1 MYKTFAD
8 LLQQKCSQLMQK
20 KMAVVAA
27 DQHSVEA
34 AEAAAQDGLVTPL
47 YIGDAAAI
55 RVYLTDLGQ
64 DPAARQIIDAADL
77 KQAARTGVDLVA
89 SGQASFLMKGK
100 LDTAILL
107 KEVVRKDSG
116 LGTGRRMSHFG
127 LFEVPGYHKLV
138 SIVDGG
144 MNTYPDLE
152 VKQEIIENTVATL
165 QALGYEEIKV
175 GVLACIEK
183 VNPKMPETLEAD
195 ELKQRALRGEIKGCL
210 VEGPISYDCAM
221 SKEIA
226 DYKGFQ
232 SPCAGDCDVLLA
244 PNIHAANILAKALT
258 VTAGAKF
265 SGFIV
270 GAACPIVLTSRGSTA
285 EEKYLS
291 IALAALAC
299 PGACPETAE

>member
-8 LLQQKCSQLMQK
+8 LLQKKAGQARQK

-34 AEAAAQDGLVTPL
+34 AEAAARDGLVMPL
-47 YIGDAAAI
+47 YIGDCTAI
-55 RVYLTDLGQ
+55 QAYLTDLGQ
-64 DPAARQIIDAADL
+64 DPAERQILAAEDL
-77 KQAARTGVDLVA
+77 AQAARMGVDLVA

-116 LGTGRRMSHFG
+116 LATGRRMSHFG
-127 LFEVPGYHKLV
+127 LFELPGYHKLV

-152 VKQEIIENTVATL
+152 VKQEIIENTVTTL
-165 QALGYEEIKV
+165 QALGYTEVKV

-195 ELKQRALRGEIKGCL
+195 ALKQRALRGELQGCL

-232 SPCAGDCDVLLA
+232 SPCAGDCDVLVA

-270 GAACPIVLTSRGSTA
+270 GAACPIVLTSRGSSA

-299 PGACPETAE
+299 PEACPGTTA